1 MTIGIIPRKVKTGA
15 ELKRTTKPVSSIYRT
30 VFSQY
35 N

>member
-15 ELKRTTKPVSSIYRT
+15 ELKRTTKPVSSICRT